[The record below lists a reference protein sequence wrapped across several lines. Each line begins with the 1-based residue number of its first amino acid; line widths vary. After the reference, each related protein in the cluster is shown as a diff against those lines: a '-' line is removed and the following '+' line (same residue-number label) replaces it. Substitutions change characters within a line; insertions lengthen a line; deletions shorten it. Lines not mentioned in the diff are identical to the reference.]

1 VEVLHT
7 DWEIGDERKKATND
21 GRSLSLDNSEEKE
34 GRYRVMNTFRRSR
47 VYAGE
52 SDIRNLEVKSL
63 AAKGIFRSGPEMT
76 VSSPGFARNMKGNSI
91 SAVSS

>member
-1 VEVLHT
+1 VENEIWWKSFIRT
-7 DWEIGDERKKATND
+7 GIGDERKKATND

-76 VSSPGFARNMKGNSI
+76 VSSPDSPGI
-91 SAVSS
+91 